1 MTPAKREQLD
11 RLIDRIAKPLGI
23 GADPAA
29 IIDALVRGEGAR
41 LRFTGGAYELRLA
54 GVVGIATSGRKAALE
69 SWMRAAL
76 RRIARE
82 AGR

>member
-11 RLIDRIAKPLGI
+11 RLIDRIAAMLDG
-23 GADPAA
+23 GAEPQ
-29 IIDALVRGEGAR
+29 IVIDMLVADEGAR
-41 LRFTGGAYELRLA
+41 FRFSSGAYELRLA
-54 GVVGIATSGRKAALE
+54 GVVGTATAGRKAVLE